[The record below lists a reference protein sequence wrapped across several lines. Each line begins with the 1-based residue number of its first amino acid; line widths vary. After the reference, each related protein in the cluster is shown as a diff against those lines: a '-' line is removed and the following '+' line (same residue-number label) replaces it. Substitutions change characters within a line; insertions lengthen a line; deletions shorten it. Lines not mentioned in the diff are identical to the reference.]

1 MQVIFFLYNDNY
13 TAEGVKEVIKISLG
27 SFAIVDEQPNDNMLF
42 LNRHLLPEEE
52 KYILS
57 MESDHIKI
65 FIVESDDLN
74 KIPKHIW
81 L

>member
-13 TAEGVKEVIKISLG
+13 SAEGVRDVIKVSLG
-27 SFAIVDEQPNDNMLF
+27 TFVIADEQPHDNMLF

-52 KYILS
+52 KFVCSL
-57 MESDHIKI
+57 ETEKIKI
-65 FIVESDDLN
+65 FIIESESFD
-74 KIPKHIW
+74 KIPTHIW

>member
-1 MQVIFFLYNDNY
+1 MYNDNY
-13 TAEGVKEVIKISLG
+13 TAEGVKEVIKVSLG
-27 SFAIVDEQPNDNMLF
+27 SFAVSNEQPNDNILF

-52 KYILS
+52 KFVCSL
-57 MESDHIKI
+57 ETEKIKI
-65 FIVESDDLN
+65 FIIESESFD

>member
-1 MQVIFFLYNDNY
+1 MIFFLYNDNY
-13 TAEGVKEVIKISLG
+13 SAEGVRDVIKVSLG
-27 SFAIVDEQPNDNMLF
+27 TFVISDDQPHDNMLF

-57 MESDHIKI
+57 MESEHIKI
-65 FIVESDDLN
+65 FIIESEDFS

>member
-1 MQVIFFLYNDNY
+1 MYNDNY
-13 TAEGVKEVIKISLG
+13 TAEGVREVIKVSLG
-27 SFAIVDEQPNDNMLF
+27 SFAVSNEQPNDNILF

-52 KYILS
+52 KFVCSL
-57 MESDHIKI
+57 ETEKIKI
-65 FIVESDDLN
+65 FIIESESFD